1 MNTRNK
7 EVRQLARDITDF
19 VSAHTSYLDFSDREL
34 FVETV
39 RLLKNAEDRKFV
51 INSILELEVSSPA
64 TSSLIE
70 RIVLLK

>member
-19 VSAHTSYLDFSDREL
+19 VFAHTSYLDCSDYEL
-34 FVETV
+34 FDETI
-39 RLLKNAEDRKFV
+39 RLLKNAEDRKFI